1 MDSFTMLGHVFNIVF
16 GAIGGLRL
24 RYFPYIEQN
33 HAWSAD
39 YQAAGRSSCSL
50 NYTFTHIVVFR
61 STIQVCSPNT
71 VLRGNINVGK
81 SRPVFPISIQRNSG
95 IHFRDMM
102 PVVASLHWKSAPS
115 GYKLEWKTLKYVLNP
130 KGVFNIKVFIIF
142 PVFRFLHEETIV
154 GWLYVVKQKCTTG
167 ASIKFGVLVWIINKK
182 VYLHND
188 NKKEFFSRFPAEN
201 IRILIKG
208 YSS

>member
-1 MDSFTMLGHVFNIVF
+1 MIDPLESWCLEATLFFLFICFAKLKPILYGQFYHVGPCLKYNIRCER
-16 GAIGGLRL
+16 GLRL

-39 YQAAGRSSCSL
+39 YQAAGRNSCSL

-71 VLRGNINVGK
+71 VLRRNINVGK

-102 PVVASLHWKSAPS
+102 PVVTSLHGKSAPS
-115 GYKLEWKTLKYVLNP
+115 GYKLE
-130 KGVFNIKVFIIF
+130 
-142 PVFRFLHEETIV
+142 
-154 GWLYVVKQKCTTG
+154 
-167 ASIKFGVLVWIINKK
+167 
-182 VYLHND
+182 
-188 NKKEFFSRFPAEN
+188 
-201 IRILIKG
+201 
-208 YSS
+208 

>member
-39 YQAAGRSSCSL
+39 YQAAGRNPSSL

-61 STIQVCSPNT
+61 STVQVCSPNT

-81 SRPVFPISIQRNSG
+81 SRPAFPISIQRNSG

-102 PVVASLHWKSAPS
+102 PEVASLH
-115 GYKLEWKTLKYVLNP
+115 
-130 KGVFNIKVFIIF
+130 
-142 PVFRFLHEETIV
+142 
-154 GWLYVVKQKCTTG
+154 
-167 ASIKFGVLVWIINKK
+167 
-182 VYLHND
+182 
-188 NKKEFFSRFPAEN
+188 
-201 IRILIKG
+201 
-208 YSS
+208 